1 MEEAIA
7 IEKIRN
13 AVEIATKKLIVI
25 NDEEKIN
32 QNKDYE
38 EQVYSSHKSFL
49 NAMIYHELVSNNCF
63 VFNDVH
69 MEYLYPE
76 GNLDEVVDFHIENIF
91 TDRILEEF
99 YMEVKHI
106 RYGREYEAV
115 AIPRMMN
122 SVIDDMDKLEAVINF
137 KNSIP
142 AVGIMVVVNLTRYPG
157 NSSQYEPMNIMI
169 DCLKKLL
176 TQWKYSDDIVFILS
190 DNFRAIAITAGEIKR
205 YEA

>member
-13 AVEIATKKLIVI
+13 AVEIAAKKLIVI

-38 EQVYSSHKSFL
+38 EQVYLRRESFL
-49 NAMIYHELVSNNCF
+49 NAMIYHELVSNNSF
-63 VFNDVH
+63 AFSNLH
-69 MEYLYPE
+69 MECLYP
-76 GNLDEVVDFHIENIF
+76 GGKPDEIVDFHIQNIF
-91 TDRILEEF
+91 RDRMLEEL

-106 RYGREYEAV
+106 RYGCEYEAV

-122 SVIDDMDKLEAVINF
+122 SVIDDMDKRESIINS
-137 KNSIP
+137 KSSIP
-142 AVGIMVVVNLTRYPG
+142 AVGIMIVVNLTRYPG
-157 NSSQYEPMNIMI
+157 NPGQYEPRNIMI
-169 DCLKKLL
+169 DCIKKLV
-176 TQWKYSDDIVFILS
+176 TQWKYSDRIVFILS
-190 DNFRAIAITAGEIKR
+190 DNFRAIAITAGEVKR

>member
-13 AVEIATKKLIVI
+13 AVEIAAKKLIVI

-38 EQVYSSHKSFL
+38 EQVYLRRESFL
-49 NAMIYHELVSNNCF
+49 NGMIYHELVSNNSF
-63 VFNDVH
+63 AFSDVH
-69 MEYLYPE
+69 MECLYP
-76 GNLDEVVDFHIENIF
+76 GGKSDEVVDFHIQNIF
-91 TDRILEEF
+91 RDRILEEF

-106 RYGREYEAV
+106 RYGCEYEAF

-122 SVIDDMDKLEAVINF
+122 SVIDDMDKLESIINS
-137 KNSIP
+137 KSSIP
-142 AVGIMVVVNLTRYPG
+142 AVGIMIVVNLTRYPG
-157 NSSQYEPMNIMI
+157 NPSQYEPMNIMI
-169 DCLKKLL
+169 DCIKKLVA
-176 TQWKYSDDIVFILS
+176 QWKYSDRIVFILS